1 MMTVYP
7 LLTVGLSQVD
17 SNMTAPHEVTTDA
30 LCHNDVPTE
39 ILPSQ
44 DDHTNGDE
52 HKVVKTT

>member
-7 LLTVGLSQVD
+7 LLTVGLSSQGH
-17 SNMTAPHEVTTDA
+17 SNMVTTDA
-30 LCHNDVPTE
+30 LRHNDVPNE

-52 HKVVKTT
+52 HKVVKTTYSS